1 MSQTAIPF
9 PEILPPGFEWF
20 EDEPVFDPATHLAL
34 EKPDTI
40 RHLQEFGYSD
50 EEISRKA
57 STVAVSSPFR
67 VLSDEGAAVLLS
79 VARSLRQHAV
89 SCERIENM
97 VRGGCYRSRFLRD
110 LCIDPS
116 LTEMM
121 CEIYQTDVAPHTMP
135 LHLGHMN
142 FAPDDLSKA
151 IDKWHHDTLPLD
163 TVMMVSDPATLDG
176 GQFEYFVG
184 TKDEMAELA
193 SLGRTPPRDRVE
205 APYFAGPGYAIAL
218 HGNMVVH
225 RGAALN
231 KPGERISMVNGYV
244 STNTALDD
252 QHRHAD
258 LTTVDPPEALYAEWA
273 RHAAWRGKSR
283 LEALLTGLEFS
294 SSGEEVA
301 GQLEDAIMDVQKAIV
316 EMKQGGVEI
325 HHYERNVNEQ

>member
-1 MSQTAIPF
+1 MSKAAIPF
-9 PEILPPGFEWF
+9 PDVIPPGFEWF
-20 EDEPVFDPATHLAL
+20 EDEPVFDPSIHLAI

-50 EEISRKA
+50 ELVSRKA

-67 VLSDEGAAVLLS
+67 VLSDEGAAALLS
-79 VARSLRQHAV
+79 VARSLKAHAV

-97 VRGGCYRSRFLRD
+97 VRGGCYRSKFLRD
-110 LCIDPS
+110 LCVDPS

-142 FAPDDLSKA
+142 FAPNDLSKA
-151 IDKWHHDTLPLD
+151 VDKWHHDTLPLD

-176 GQFEYFVG
+176 GEFEYFVG

-193 SLGRTPPRDRVE
+193 AVGKTPPRDRVE
-205 APYFAGPGYAIAL
+205 APHFAGPGYAIAL

-244 STNTALDD
+244 STNTSLDD
-252 QHRHAD
+252 QHRHVD
-258 LTTVDPPEALYAEWA
+258 LTAVDPPEALYAEWA
-273 RHAAWRGKSR
+273 RHAAWRGKNR
-283 LEALLTGLEFS
+283 LESLLAELEFNS
-294 SSGEEVA
+294 NGDQVA
-301 GQLEDAIMDVQKAIV
+301 DQLEEAIKDVQKAIV
-316 EMKQGGVEI
+316 EMKEGCTEI
-325 HHYERNVNEQ
+325 HHYERKVSE